1 VTAGVRPF
9 HLSTDL
15 PGPNDAL
22 EEVELIDAL
31 FEDELLEE
39 CLEEEPDEP
48 IPGQALELVEATLAS
63 GLD

>member
-1 VTAGVRPF
+1 MRPF

-15 PGPNDAL
+15 PSPNDAS
-22 EEVELIDAL
+22 EEEELVEAL
-31 FEDELLEE
+31 SEDELLEE

-48 IPGQALELVEATLAS
+48 IPEQALELVEATSAS